1 MFIFLLIIKGNE
13 DVFAVVL
20 IATDSQLRKRGIT
33 GFWSNSCPYTN
44 LSVSHLH
51 KNFIDS
57 DIKRKKKQVK
67 VDLLSG
73 MKNIY
78 GGENNYLEKST
89 LYS

>member
-1 MFIFLLIIKGNE
+1 MFIFLLIIKDNE

-44 LSVSHLH
+44 LSVSLLH

-57 DIKRKKKQVK
+57 DIKRKKKTSKCGFVFRDEK
-67 VDLLSG
+67 
-73 MKNIY
+73 
-78 GGENNYLEKST
+78 YLWRGK
-89 LYS
+89 